1 MATHALNRQPIL
13 LADPSVPDRYGLL
26 DEYTSGHAAV
36 LTVLDQFGS
45 RLATHALNRQVLL
58 IAPDRRISDAMVGSS
73 KRSPRADV
81 SQIETNSTAALI
93 GFRKRFPRID
103 LRVRAAADRSD
114 HWYRSTLSALA
125 QAKTGTRIRFPV
137 VAPADL
143 MWDAAALARIDLA
156 TR

>member
-1 MATHALNRQPIL
+1 
-13 LADPSVPDRYGLL
+13 
-26 DEYTSGHAAV
+26 
-36 LTVLDQFGS
+36 
-45 RLATHALNRQVLL
+45 
-58 IAPDRRISDAMVGSS
+58 MVGSS

-156 TR
+156 TC